1 VSEEGKRKIEI
12 DSPDEEAKDME
23 ALADDAEGLEALT
36 EDGEGG
42 ALTPSAELEEA
53 LREASEAVEG
63 RKAGELRAADHKPSA
78 DKLTIE
84 LLSGELQ
91 TLKAE
96 YEALQGEIEQAGE
109 RYARLQAE
117 FENFRRRGLR
127 ERQEAHQFGHQNLVK
142 DLLATVDNLDRAL
155 EHVEQNNDGD
165 DLQVLLQGV
174 ELVSRELM
182 VALGKHG
189 VIRIEAKDEI
199 FDPAVHEAMAQIENA
214 DVPANTVLQVLQ
226 TGYMLRDRM
235 LRPARVVVSKAP
247 EEAPE

>member
-36 EDGEGG
+36 EDDEGG

-63 RKAGELRAADHKPSA
+63 RKAGELRAAGNKPSA

-96 YEALQGEIEQAGE
+96 YEALQGELDQAGE

-165 DLQVLLQGV
+165 DLQALLQGV

-199 FDPAVHEAMAQIENA
+199 FDPAVHEAMAQIESA
-214 DVPANTVLQVLQ
+214 DVPTNTVLQVLQ

>member
-1 VSEEGKRKIEI
+1 MSEEGKRKIEI

-53 LREASEAVEG
+53 LREASEAVDG

-96 YEALQGEIEQAGE
+96 YEALQGELDQAGE

-117 FENFRRRGLR
+117 FENFRRRGLK

-155 EHVEQNNDGD
+155 EHVEENDGD
-165 DLQVLLQGV
+165 DLQALLQGV

-199 FDPAVHEAMAQIENA
+199 FDPAVHEAMAQIESA

-235 LRPARVVVSKAP
+235 LRPARVVVSKPPEAAP
-247 EEAPE
+247 E